1 MKTKLSLLTLAMLP
15 LMSVSGAQ
23 AKAKAPELFDDS
35 VIVVYK
41 DGATKTS
48 KMRARM
54 SVGARI
60 SDLNRDEIDDRF
72 TNLLDGRLANLKLGD
87 KSVKEA
93 IEILRKNPDVSYVE
107 PNYVWTEALVPNDPG
122 FGDLWGLNN
131 TGQNGGVEDAD
142 IDAVEAWEVTTGSRE
157 VIVAVID
164 GGVDY
169 THPDLV
175 ENMWQNPGEIPG
187 DGIDNDGNGFVDDI
201 YGIDTFF
208 NDSDPMDLGGH
219 GTHVAGTI
227 GAVGNN
233 GAGVVGVNHEV
244 SIIACKFLD
253 QGSGSTVGA
262 IGCIDYI
269 TGLKNN
275 GVDVRATNNS
285 WGGGGFS
292 QALQDSITAAGEAG
306 ILFIAAAGNSGTD
319 NDVSP
324 AYPATYDNDIIMSV
338 ASTTRTDGSSG
349 YSFGLET
356 VDLAAP
362 GSAIISTYLNDG
374 YASLSGTSMAT
385 PHVTGTAALLWSINP
400 ALTALEMK
408 QILMDTGDENAW
420 AQGRTVSGK
429 RLNANN
435 ALQAA
440 DPDPG
445 FLLNVAPTNQQITA
459 GESASFEFGFNSIA
473 GFAEEITLSLEDA
486 SGLGVLSASTAVPGD
501 TVMLDVFTVDDTPW
515 GDYSMTVTAT
525 SGEIE
530 RSKTV
535 GLYVLPQGLN
545 TFPYDATDVPI
556 PTLPNEDDPNDVGID
571 SVISIADEITV
582 FGMSVSVDISHTY
595 SGDLILTLTSPAGTS
610 TVLRANSGG
619 ATDDIVETY
628 ETDAFNGEVATG
640 DWILNIVDTFNGD
653 NGTLNAWGVEITG
666 IGEVAPA
673 APRAAFSFNDEALT
687 VTFTNESTD
696 VNNDIVSHAWD
707 FGDGITSVEENPVH
721 TYPETG
727 EYQVTLTTTDAEGLE
742 GTVTQSV
749 SVSSNLIEVTVDRA
763 LKSRFGNLRVDL
775 SFVGTNSETVSVY
788 RNGEMIWSGENT
800 GSYRDTARRIA
811 GNSFTY
817 VICDDTE
824 ACSDPVDVNF

>member
-15 LMSVSGAQ
+15 LISVSGAQ
-23 AKAKAPELFDDS
+23 AKVPKVFDDS

-41 DGATKTS
+41 DNATKNA
-48 KMRARM
+48 KARARM

-72 TNLLDGRLANLKLGD
+72 TNLLDGRLANLKLNR

-93 IEILRKNPDVSYVE
+93 IEILKKDPAVAYVE
-107 PNYVWTEALVPNDPG
+107 PNYEWTEALIPEDPG

-131 TGQNGGVEDAD
+131 TGQAGGVEDAD
-142 IDAVEAWEVTTGSRE
+142 IDAVEAWEVTTGSRQ

-169 THPDLV
+169 THPDLAA
-175 ENMWQNPGEIPG
+175 NMWQNPGEIAG
-187 DGIDNDGNGFVDDI
+187 DGIDNDGNGYVDDI

-208 NDSDPMDLGGH
+208 GDSDPMDLGGH

-233 GAGVVGVNHEV
+233 GQGVVGVNHEV

-262 IGCIDYI
+262 IECIDYL

-275 GVDVRATNNS
+275 GVDIRASNNS

-292 QALQDSITAAGEAG
+292 QALQDSIVAGGEAG
-306 ILFIAAAGNSGTD
+306 ILFIAAAGNAGSD
-319 NDVSP
+319 NDVAP
-324 AYPATYDNDIIMSV
+324 AYPATYDDDIVVSV
-338 ASTTRTDGSSG
+338 ASTTRTDGDSG
-349 YSFGLET
+349 YSFGDET

-362 GSAIISTYLNDG
+362 GTAIVSTYLNDG

-385 PHVTGTAALLWSINP
+385 PHVTGTAALVWSINP
-400 ALTALEMK
+400 EITALEMK
-408 QILMDTGDENAW
+408 QLLMDTGDDNVW
-420 AQGRTVSGK
+420 ATGRTVSGK

-435 ALQAA
+435 ALEAA

-445 FLLNVAPTNQQITA
+445 FSLNVSPANQEITA
-459 GESASFEFGFNSIA
+459 GESASFAFGLNSIA
-473 GFAEEITLSLEDA
+473 GFGEEITLSLEDA
-486 SGLGVLSASTAVPGD
+486 SGLGVLSASTALPGD
-501 TVMLDVFTVDDTPW
+501 SVTLDVTTADDTPW
-515 GDYSMTVTAT
+515 GPYEMTVTAV
-525 SGEIE
+525 SGDIE
-530 RSKTV
+530 KAKTV

-545 TFPYDATDVPI
+545 TFPYESTDTPLD
-556 PTLPNEDDPNDVGID
+556 TLPAENDPDGLGMN
-571 SVISIADEITV
+571 SVINIVDEITV
-582 FGMSVSVDISHTY
+582 FGMSASVDITHTW
-595 SGDLILTLTSPAGTS
+595 SGDLVLTLISPAGTS
-610 TVLRANSGG
+610 AVLRANEGG
-619 ATDDIVETY
+619 SIDDIVETFT
-628 ETDAFNGEVATG
+628 TDAFNGEVATG
-640 DWILNIVDTFNGD
+640 DWVLNIIDVAAGD
-653 NGTLNAWGVEITG
+653 NGTLNSWNVEITG

-673 APRAAFSFNDEALT
+673 APRAGFSFIDEALT

-707 FGDGITSVEENPVH
+707 FGDGITSFEESPVH

-727 EYQVTLTTTDAEGLE
+727 EYEVTLTTTDAEGQE
-742 GTVTQSV
+742 GSVTQSV
-749 SVSSNLIEVTVDRA
+749 SVSSNLIEVTVNRA

-775 SFVGTNSETVSVY
+775 SFEGTSSETVSVF
-788 RNGEMIWSGENT
+788 RNGTLIWSGENT
-800 GSYRDTARRIA
+800 GRYRDTERRVV
-811 GNSFTY
+811 GNSFSY
-817 VICDDTE
+817 VVCDDTE
-824 ACSDPVDVNF
+824 ACSDPVNVNF